1 MSANRK
7 PEGSHLKKIP
17 KNREDLFFQFN
28 QIAEALRRDN
38 KDGASADF
46 LQRLAPELIEA
57 VPSAAFDPIQPVDNG
72 VLFYHGTVSENEVT
86 DFQHDLLRAHL
97 NLPKGVPIT
106 LNLSSVGGSVFAGLA
121 LISTIYDI
129 QREGREVNVH
139 VQGVAM
145 SMGSV
150 IAQVANKR
158 TIEPSAFFMLHE
170 VSYEMRGST
179 ADHEEER
186 EFSTKLQ
193 DALYQHYSARTGKPI
208 SYYQSKLKKRN
219 WYLTAQEALDEKLV
233 DAIIEAPFYAHSAV
247 VKSVSPRKPRRTKE
261 VVSE

>member
-1 MSANRK
+1 LATTDIRN
-7 PEGSHLKKIP
+7 
-17 KNREDLFFQFN
+17 NREALQFEYK
-28 QIAEALRRDN
+28 QVAERLRREN
-38 KDGASADF
+38 KDDVTSEF
-46 LQRLAPELIEA
+46 LEELVPELIDL
-57 VPSAAFDPIQPVDNG
+57 VPAAAFDDIQPVDEG
-72 VLFYHGTVSENEVT
+72 ILFYHGSVDENEVV
-86 DFQHDLLRAHL
+86 DFQHDLMRAHL
-97 NLPKGVPIT
+97 NLSDGIPIT

-129 QREGREVNVH
+129 QRAGRKVNVH

-150 IAQVANKR
+150 IAQVADRR

-170 VSYEMRGST
+170 VSYAMRGST

-193 DALYQHYSARTGKPI
+193 DALYQHYSARTGKPV
-208 SYYQSKLKKRN
+208 SYYQGKLKKRN

-233 DAIIEAPFYAHSAV
+233 DEIIEAPFYAHSAV
-247 VKSVSPRKPRRTKE
+247 KHVPKPPKRPTTRKSNKE
-261 VVSE
+261 VVA